1 MATNPKFISTLSN
14 SITGSSGNNDT
25 EHLQD
30 GTDQLHSGI
39 LNALNIG
46 TGLSFVIHGGDI
58 TQNAG
63 GTNYTRFSISE
74 IKYLRDGKITTAS
87 AVTNQEPTWVVNSAN
102 DWYGLVVI
110 ADGSESGES
119 ANTIKFRGTTA
130 LGTTTSKTASP
141 KPGDIPVAV
150 IQIAKGSAAKAT
162 DRKVQF
168 LGIRKTSQSMSFFG
182 SNFTEDLRIN
192 DDGTITKGG
201 QTITFPATTGT
212 VVTTGDTGTITAAML
227 GANSVDSSE
236 LVDGSIDTSHIA
248 DDQVT
253 YAKIQNVS
261 ATNRILGRD
270 SSGAGNIEEITP
282 ANLRTMINVE
292 DGADVTDTT
301 NVKAAL
307 NANLGS
313 MTFGDANDTIT
324 IGGNLVV
331 TGDTTYS
338 NETIQITEDN
348 KIAFRAGDGNS
359 HEVILTADNPNA
371 DKTITLPAATG
382 TVVLKDSTD
391 TLTNKTFNVDGA
403 GNSLTNIANA
413 NIKSGAAISAT
424 KIANGTISNTEFQ
437 YLNGVTSAIQT
448 QIDSKS
454 PTAGNTSLTTV
465 GTISTGTWQGTPI
478 ADTYISSA
486 STWNAKLSP
495 TITDYT
501 DIGTA
506 TTPAQDKLIIYDN
519 SASVFK
525 RVEVTDVLDKITSGN
540 LVGSGKV
547 FTTLPAN
554 GAEVNQN
561 ALNTISISG
570 QDNFVANAKTDTVT
584 FAAGSNVSITT
595 TNSGDTITFTSTDT
609 NTTYSAGTG
618 ISLGG
623 TTFSVS
629 AGNGLATTSS
639 GLKIADPAT
648 LNQLNESTDATD
660 DKILLWDESASSWK
674 YMTIDDLQD
683 SVDTNTQLSAEE
695 VQDIVGAMFTSNTE
709 TRISASYQDG
719 DGTIDL
725 VVDDMTANTQ
735 LSQEQVEDFVNGLLV
750 AGSNVTKTYDDA
762 AGTLTIASTD
772 TDTTYSAGNGM
783 ALSGTTFSLWDA
795 ESQTLFG
802 QTNWNTADRFNIYDA
817 SADAW
822 KVSNIAHLTN
832 YMQANLTF
840 TTNTDTQLTQEQVE
854 DYVNGVIV
862 AGSNITKTYDDAAG
876 TLTIAATNTNTQL
889 SNEQVQDIVGAMFS
903 GNTETNITATYQDDD
918 GTIDLV
924 ASGGDVVDDT
934 SPQLGGDLDVQTHEI
949 KTTSNN
955 RDIVLRPDGT
965 GAVIVSDEGESFPSS
980 PTPNKGKLTVLH
992 DGGTGPTLLLS
1003 DTDGDSN
1010 GGPNLNMFRGSASP
1024 ADDDIIGQITFQG
1037 VNSNDELLGYGRVKA
1052 AIEDQSDG
1060 TEDGKLHLSVLKNGT
1075 HSDMLTI
1082 SGEDN
1087 LVKVHGN
1094 FEVTGTQTVVDTVTM
1109 NAANAIVFEGATA
1122 DANETTL
1129 TITDPTADRTITLPD
1144 SSGTVAL
1151 TSQLSDTQYDFSVP
1165 GGTTAL
1171 RLGGA
1176 TASGNTNDDVTLS
1189 GGTNL
1194 TAVRTSETQIT
1205 FNVDDA
1211 FLKNDGDDTTTGTI
1225 TAAGL
1230 NLTAANDTPLVI
1242 QNTTN
1247 TGYAGIQ
1254 FSDNSSNSYGQK
1266 GEFRFQ
1272 HSDANSQGSGASFH
1286 FTTTEADLS
1295 IVGGKFI
1302 ASDASAS
1309 EPGFGFAGDVD
1320 TGMYQSAANTI
1331 QFVTAGTNRMQIASG
1346 GAVSINN
1353 DVSITKTLPSNDAT
1367 TLSGAQ
1373 AFVVD
1378 CIDDQSSSSGP
1389 GFAIRLEAT
1398 NDHNGPNYTKTII
1411 GDGGGMRVKNI
1422 FGNYGF
1428 SEWWLGG
1435 NADGNKPIMSLVAGG
1450 STAAGE
1456 AQDGIL
1462 TLYSSTTNWANNT
1475 YSPTNNTAK
1484 VRLDAGGDS
1493 YFTGGGLGIGTTG
1506 LDSLLHVSDA
1516 AEVTFTVT
1524 SSHATG
1530 AQIRLDATG
1539 TGGDEWRIVSGADNA
1554 GIGGGAFGLYNVD
1567 TTSYRWMVTSD
1578 GNVGIGTTSPS
1589 NKLHVEGSIAV
1600 AYALA
1605 HAGETGQNRIIFTT
1619 NTQTFQT
1626 AGTDRLTIASNGN
1639 VTVAGAFS
1647 AATKS
1652 FDIEHPTK
1660 EGKRLHHGS
1669 LEGPEHGVY
1678 IRGKNNSGTIH
1689 LPDYWKGLVD
1699 KDTITVQLTA
1709 IGKPQELYVREIKNN
1724 RVRVAAKTRGT
1735 HLNYFYFIQA
1745 ERKDVEKMVVEY

>member
-1 MATNPKFISTLSN
+1 
-14 SITGSSGNNDT
+14 
-25 EHLQD
+25 
-30 GTDQLHSGI
+30 
-39 LNALNIG
+39 
-46 TGLSFVIHGGDI
+46 
-58 TQNAG
+58 
-63 GTNYTRFSISE
+63 
-74 IKYLRDGKITTAS
+74 
-87 AVTNQEPTWVVNSAN
+87 
-102 DWYGLVVI
+102 
-110 ADGSESGES
+110 
-119 ANTIKFRGTTA
+119 
-130 LGTTTSKTASP
+130 
-141 KPGDIPVAV
+141 
-150 IQIAKGSAAKAT
+150 
-162 DRKVQF
+162 
-168 LGIRKTSQSMSFFG
+168 
-182 SNFTEDLRIN
+182 
-192 DDGTITKGG
+192 
-201 QTITFPATTGT
+201 
-212 VVTTGDTGTITAAML
+212 
-227 GANSVDSSE
+227 
-236 LVDGSIDTSHIA
+236 IDTSHIA

-1151 TSQLSDTQYDFSVP
+1151 TSQLSDTQ
-1165 GGTTAL
+1165 
-1171 RLGGA
+1171 
-1176 TASGNTNDDVTLS
+1176 LS
-1189 GGTNL
+1189 N
-1194 TAVRTSETQIT
+1194 E
-1205 FNVDDA
+1205 
-1211 FLKNDGDDTTTGTI
+1211 
-1225 TAAGL
+1225 
-1230 NLTAANDTPLVI
+1230 
-1242 QNTTN
+1242 
-1247 TGYAGIQ
+1247 
-1254 FSDNSSNSYGQK
+1254 
-1266 GEFRFQ
+1266 
-1272 HSDANSQGSGASFH
+1272 
-1286 FTTTEADLS
+1286 
-1295 IVGGKFI
+1295 
-1302 ASDASAS
+1302 
-1309 EPGFGFAGDVD
+1309 
-1320 TGMYQSAANTI
+1320 
-1331 QFVTAGTNRMQIASG
+1331 
-1346 GAVSINN
+1346 
-1353 DVSITKTLPSNDAT
+1353 
-1367 TLSGAQ
+1367 
-1373 AFVVD
+1373 
-1378 CIDDQSSSSGP
+1378 
-1389 GFAIRLEAT
+1389 
-1398 NDHNGPNYTKTII
+1398 
-1411 GDGGGMRVKNI
+1411 
-1422 FGNYGF
+1422 
-1428 SEWWLGG
+1428 
-1435 NADGNKPIMSLVAGG
+1435 
-1450 STAAGE
+1450 
-1456 AQDGIL
+1456 
-1462 TLYSSTTNWANNT
+1462 
-1475 YSPTNNTAK
+1475 
-1484 VRLDAGGDS
+1484 
-1493 YFTGGGLGIGTTG
+1493 
-1506 LDSLLHVSDA
+1506 
-1516 AEVTFTVT
+1516 
-1524 SSHATG
+1524 
-1530 AQIRLDATG
+1530 
-1539 TGGDEWRIVSGADNA
+1539 
-1554 GIGGGAFGLYNVD
+1554 
-1567 TTSYRWMVTSD
+1567 
-1578 GNVGIGTTSPS
+1578 
-1589 NKLHVEGSIAV
+1589 
-1600 AYALA
+1600 
-1605 HAGETGQNRIIFTT
+1605 
-1619 NTQTFQT
+1619 
-1626 AGTDRLTIASNGN
+1626 
-1639 VTVAGAFS
+1639 
-1647 AATKS
+1647 
-1652 FDIEHPTK
+1652 
-1660 EGKRLHHGS
+1660 
-1669 LEGPEHGVY
+1669 
-1678 IRGKNNSGTIH
+1678 
-1689 LPDYWKGLVD
+1689 
-1699 KDTITVQLTA
+1699 
-1709 IGKPQELYVREIKNN
+1709 
-1724 RVRVAAKTRGT
+1724 
-1735 HLNYFYFIQA
+1735 
-1745 ERKDVEKMVVEY
+1745 